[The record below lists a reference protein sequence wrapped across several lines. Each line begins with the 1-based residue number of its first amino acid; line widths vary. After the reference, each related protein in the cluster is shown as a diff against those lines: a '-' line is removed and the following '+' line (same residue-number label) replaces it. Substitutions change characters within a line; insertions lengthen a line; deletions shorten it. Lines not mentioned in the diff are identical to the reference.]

1 MTSSS
6 AAPRPHAPVLAD
18 LVRWAWVRDVVLV
31 GLFTVALAASAQI
44 LIPLPGTPVPVTAQT
59 FVVLLGAAAL
69 GPVRAG
75 VGASAFFAV
84 GALGVPWFAVSSGVT
99 LGYIAGFVVAAV
111 LVGRLARA
119 GWTGTVRGAA
129 GAMVLGNLV
138 IYAVGATVLALVLQV
153 GPAEALGLGV
163 VPFLLG
169 DAAKVA
175 VATLVL
181 PFVQRAVENADV

>member
-1 MTSSS
+1 
-6 AAPRPHAPVLAD
+6 
-18 LVRWAWVRDVVLV
+18 
-31 GLFTVALAASAQI
+31 
-44 LIPLPGTPVPVTAQT
+44 
-59 FVVLLGAAAL
+59 
-69 GPVRAG
+69 
-75 VGASAFFAV
+75 
-84 GALGVPWFAVSSGVT
+84 VPWFAVSSGVT